1 MKLLIATVLVA
12 WKCEKNE
19 HLDWLIDKEQ
29 IKKDFPDA
37 KFFAA
42 LETDSTGIHPF
53 MDVLRN
59 LGVVGGEYWTYSIN
73 DHIKHV
79 GSQNRWIRIETG
91 RNLIREYAQRKTW
104 QEDASE
110 QGLDP
115 FVEYDAILFIDS
127 DIKLTSDMI
136 KQMIDADKNVVSI
149 NFPYYGGPSIAC
161 MMIKSPLYFDLPFYH
176 NSYEKIND
184 DFKFQNEIKNR
195 QYEIEI
201 IDSITID
208 TPSAEVPVES
218 RQIPDR
224 TFN

>member
-29 IKKDFPDA
+29 IKKDFPDT

-42 LETDSTGIHPF
+42 LEIDKRGIDPF

-59 LGVVGGEYWTYSIN
+59 LGSIGGEYWTYSIN

-91 RNLIREYAQRKTW
+91 RNLIREFAQRNTW
-104 QEDASE
+104 QQDALE
-110 QGLDP
+110 QKLEPIID
-115 FVEYDAILFIDS
+115 YDAIIFIDS
-127 DIKLTSDMI
+127 DIELTSDMI
-136 KQMIDADKNVVSI
+136 KQMIAMDKDVVSI

-161 MMIKSPLYFDLPFYH
+161 MMIKAPLYFDLPFYH

-184 DFKFQNEIKNR
+184 DFKFQNEIKSR
-195 QYEIEI
+195 KYSIDVIDDI
-201 IDSITID
+201 IID
-208 TPSAEVPVES
+208 TPSAKIPVEH
-218 RQIPDR
+218 RNIPDR
-224 TFN
+224 IF